1 MRRAVVKSNFGC
13 NVARRDLL
21 TGRWAQSDGDK
32 MKSTVEI
39 ASVLVQTRPERLNAA
54 ARAIE
59 QLSGT
64 QIYGR
69 DPRGKLV
76 VVVEA
81 SDVGSVGA
89 TLNIIAMLPEVLTA
103 ALVFQ
108 GTDEA

>member
-1 MRRAVVKSNFGC
+1 MRRAVAEPNFGR

-21 TGRWAQSDGDK
+21 AGRCMQSDGDK
-32 MKSTVEI
+32 LKSAVEI
-39 ASVLVQTRPERLNAA
+39 ASILVQTRPERFDAA
-54 ARAIE
+54 ARAIN

-81 SDVGSVGA
+81 ADIGGIGA
-89 TLNIIAMLPEVLTA
+89 TLNTVAMLPEVLTA

-108 GTDEA
+108 GTDGA